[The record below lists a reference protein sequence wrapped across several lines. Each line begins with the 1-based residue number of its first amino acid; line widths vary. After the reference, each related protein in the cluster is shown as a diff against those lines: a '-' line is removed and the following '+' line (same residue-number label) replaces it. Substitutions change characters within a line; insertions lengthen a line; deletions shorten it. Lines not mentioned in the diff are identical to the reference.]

1 MSAIINTGL
10 TYIAAN
16 LAANTVDIDTFI
28 FANIDGLDE
37 TQAVDPNESLPA
49 AGDIVYTMP
58 VTQAGHVS
66 PDKIIYSALLTS
78 NIGDFDFNWVGLQ
91 ASDNTL
97 VAVQYLPL
105 ISKTQTVVGL
115 AGNNL
120 VRNFLLQFQDAALAT
135 NTTIAA
141 DVWQFDF

>member
-78 NIGDFDFNWVGLQ
+78 NIGDFDFNWVGL
-91 ASDNTL
+91 
-97 VAVQYLPL
+97 
-105 ISKTQTVVGL
+105 
-115 AGNNL
+115 
-120 VRNFLLQFQDAALAT
+120 
-135 NTTIAA
+135 
-141 DVWQFDF
+141 